1 MNSLI
6 EQLYFILEEVYVH
19 NSKLQLISNYNNYF
33 LIKSIENK
41 NKVITEYK
49 KSVFENIVS
58 GFISNSMHQQR
69 ESIENIY
76 QPLKYRIAIKV
87 ENNRVKKI
95 LDAKYMEIE
104 LIELIK
110 FIDIEQ
116 HIDNNRFVLNFKK
129 I

>member
-58 GFISNSMHQQR
+58 GFISNSMYQQR

>member
-6 EQLYFILEEVYVH
+6 EQLYFILEEVYIH

-33 LIKSIENK
+33 LIKSIEK
-41 NKVITEYK
+41 ENKVIAEFK

-58 GFISNSMHQQR
+58 GFITNSMYQGR
-69 ESIENIY
+69 DSVETIY
-76 QPLKYRIAIKV
+76 QPLKYRIVIKV

-104 LIELIK
+104 ILNLIK

-116 HIDNNRFVLNFKK
+116 TIDDKKFTLKFKK
-129 I
+129 V

>member
-6 EQLYFILEEVYVH
+6 EQLYFILEEVYIH

-33 LIKSIENK
+33 LIKSIEK
-41 NKVITEYK
+41 ENKVIAEFK

-58 GFISNSMHQQR
+58 GFITNSMYQGR
-69 ESIENIY
+69 DSVETIY

-104 LIELIK
+104 ILNLIK

-116 HIDNNRFVLNFKK
+116 IIDDKKFTLKFKK
-129 I
+129 V

>member
-6 EQLYFILEEVYVH
+6 EQLYFILEEVYIH

-33 LIKSIENK
+33 LIKSIGKE
-41 NKVITEYK
+41 NKVIAEFE

-58 GFISNSMHQQR
+58 GFITNSMYQGR
-69 ESIENIY
+69 DSVETIY

-104 LIELIK
+104 ILNLIK

-116 HIDNNRFVLNFKK
+116 TIDDKK
-129 I
+129 FTW